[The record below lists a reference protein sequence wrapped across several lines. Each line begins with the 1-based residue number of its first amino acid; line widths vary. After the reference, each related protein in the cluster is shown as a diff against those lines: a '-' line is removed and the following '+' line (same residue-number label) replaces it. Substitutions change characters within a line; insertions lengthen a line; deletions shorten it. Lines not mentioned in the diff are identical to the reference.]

1 MSRAL
6 IVVDVQNDFCEGGS
20 LAVAGGAAVAAAIS
34 ARIREGGYAHV
45 VATRDHHVDPGT
57 HFSDAPDYV
66 DTWPAHCR
74 ARTAGA
80 SFHPDLDVAG
90 IEAVFDKG
98 SYAAA
103 YSGFEGA
110 EPGGTGLRDWLA
122 AREVTEVDV
131 VGIATDHC
139 VRATALD
146 AAAAGL
152 STTVLL
158 DLCAG
163 VAPET
168 TEAALEALRAA
179 GVALRLAANGVLR
192 LEVDSSGVS
201 PGCDPCHVDL
211 GRPFRARSCLSR
223 GRRTRPGAGPARGPR
238 RGSTRRW
245 HRRARCSAG
254 RRRGRTRS
262 GRTWRS
268 ARRRR
273 PAAG

>member
-1 MSRAL
+1 VNRAL

-45 VATRDHHVDPGT
+45 VATRDHHIDPGA
-57 HFSDAPDYV
+57 HFSDTPDYV
-66 DTWPAHCR
+66 DTWPVHCR

-98 SYAAA
+98 SHAAA

-110 EPGGTGLRDWLA
+110 EPGGTDLRDWLA
-122 AREVTEVDV
+122 ARAVTEVDV

-158 DLCAG
+158 DFCAG

-168 TEAALEALRAA
+168 TETALEALRAA
-179 GVALRLAANGVLR
+179 GVTVA
-192 LEVDSSGVS
+192 
-201 PGCDPCHVDL
+201 
-211 GRPFRARSCLSR
+211 
-223 GRRTRPGAGPARGPR
+223 
-238 RGSTRRW
+238 
-245 HRRARCSAG
+245 
-254 RRRGRTRS
+254 
-262 GRTWRS
+262 
-268 ARRRR
+268 
-273 PAAG
+273 